1 MARLAVDSRI
11 TPLGLSQEGH
21 FDNNVTPGNVAG
33 NQSFQPCRGQ
43 FDWSALM
50 GDEVLASFNQYAL
63 ALDFA
68 RWAEGL
74 HKAGLPD

>member
-1 MARLAVDSRI
+1 M
-11 TPLGLSQEGH
+11 
-21 FDNNVTPGNVAG
+21 PGNVAG